1 MVKLGV
7 RTITFNHSWLVKKLK
22 GRIVLPSFSSYFF
35 KKGIKAG
42 AKKLKLEEKEVG
54 ESRQLINSFAR
65 KLSKLSKDCKVQQ
78 IDIDG
83 IYAEWISNN
92 QTLEGKVILYL
103 HGGGYLYCSADTHR
117 MLAARIMKEAGVK
130 VLLPEYRLAPEHPF
144 PAAIVDTL
152 TVYRWLLKQGY
163 ESSDI
168 IFAGDSAGGGL
179 SVAATLVLR
188 DQYEHLPA
196 ALVCL
201 SPWVDLTSSGK
212 SYWENSKKDPYLRS
226 DLVRKTAMQYA
237 GGESLNNHLISP
249 VFADLSGFPPMF
261 IQTGSIEI
269 LLSDAQMLADKAR
282 QAGVKV
288 QFKVWRGMWHVW
300 QISAGLPEANKAVKE
315 IGNYVKKTFCV
326 SI

>member
-1 MVKLGV
+1 M
-7 RTITFNHSWLVKKLK
+7 
-22 GRIVLPSFSSYFF
+22 PSISSYFI

-42 AKKLKLEEKEVG
+42 AKKLKLGEKEVG
-54 ESRQLINSFAR
+54 ESRQAIDSFAR
-65 KLSKLSKDCKVQQ
+65 KFSKLPKGCKVEQ
-78 IDIDG
+78 IEIEG

-92 QTLEGKVILYL
+92 QSVEGKVILYL

-117 MLAARIMKEAGVK
+117 TLAANIMMDSGVK

-144 PAAIVDTL
+144 PAAIEDTL

-163 ESSDI
+163 DSSNI

-179 SVAATLVLR
+179 SVAATHVLR
-188 DQYEHLPA
+188 DQYEPLPA

-212 SYWENSKKDPYLRS
+212 SYRENSKKDPYLRS
-226 DLVRKTAMQYA
+226 DLVRKTAQQYA
-237 GGESLNNHLISP
+237 GEESLDNHLISP

-269 LLSDAQMLADKAR
+269 LLSDAQMLTDKAR

-288 QFKVWRGMWHVW
+288 HFKVWKGMWHVW
-300 QISAGLPEANKAVKE
+300 QISAGLPEAKKAVKE
-315 IGNYVKKTFCV
+315 IGNFIKKTF
-326 SI
+326 SGSR

>member
-1 MVKLGV
+1 
-7 RTITFNHSWLVKKLK
+7 
-22 GRIVLPSFSSYFF
+22 LPSISSYIL

-54 ESRQLINSFAR
+54 ESRQVIDSFAR
-65 KLSKLSKDCKVQQ
+65 KFSKLPKGCKVEQ
-78 IDIDG
+78 IEIEG

-92 QTLEGKVILYL
+92 QSVEGKVILYL

-117 MLAARIMKEAGVK
+117 TLAARIMIDSGVK
-130 VLLPEYRLAPEHPF
+130 VLLPEYQLAPEHPF
-144 PAAIVDTL
+144 PAAIEDTL

-163 ESSDI
+163 NSSNI

-179 SVAATLVLR
+179 SLAATHVLR
-188 DQYEHLPA
+188 DQYDPLPA

-212 SYWENSKKDPYLRS
+212 SYKENSEKDPYLRS
-226 DLVRKTAMQYA
+226 DLVRKTAQQYA
-237 GGESLNNHLISP
+237 GGESLDNHLISP

-288 QFKVWRGMWHVW
+288 HFKVWKGMWHVW
-300 QISAGLPEANKAVKE
+300 QISTGLPEANKAVKE
-315 IGNYVKKTFCV
+315 IGHFVKKTF
-326 SI
+326 SISR

>member
-1 MVKLGV
+1 M
-7 RTITFNHSWLVKKLK
+7 
-22 GRIVLPSFSSYFF
+22 PSISSYFF

-54 ESRQLINSFAR
+54 ESRHLIDSVAR
-65 KLSKLSKDCKVQQ
+65 KFSKLSKDCKVQQ
-78 IDIDG
+78 IEIDG

-92 QTLEGKVILYL
+92 QTSDEKVILYL

-117 MLAARIMKEAGVK
+117 TLAARIMMEAGVK

-144 PAAIVDTL
+144 PAAIEDTL

-163 ESSDI
+163 DSSNI

-179 SVAATLVLR
+179 SVATTHVLR
-188 DQYEHLPA
+188 DQYEPLPA
-196 ALVCL
+196 AIVCL
-201 SPWVDLTSSGK
+201 SPWVDLTSSGN
-212 SYWENSKKDPYLRS
+212 SYRENSKKDPYLRS
-226 DLVRKTAMQYA
+226 DLVRKTAHQYA
-237 GGESLNNHLISP
+237 AGESLDNHLISP

-300 QISAGLPEANKAVKE
+300 QISAGLPEANKAVQE
-315 IGNYVKKTFCV
+315 IGNFVKKTFSV
-326 SI
+326 SR